1 VSVNAINST
10 TGTNSS
16 GSSSVT
22 LDGSL
27 VVNILGQNYTL
38 EGTLSGTGSGSTGT
52 GGVNV
57 EYHKEFDQAINLGPV
72 SVIAGQIASALGF
85 QGVSDEITQAMTTL
99 KALPV
104 IGTAIADLVDDA
116 SARITDLVINTSAST
131 YEVGLALDFSLA
143 PPTVLGIELMA
154 IGFKVTS
161 SPKTQSSTPP
171 TPGSNPPVS

>member
-1 VSVNAINST
+1 VSVNAINPAP
-10 TGTNSS
+10 GTNSS
-16 GSSSVT
+16 VT
-22 LDGSL
+22 IDGSL

-38 EGTLSGTGSGSTGT
+38 EGTLSGSGSGSTAT

-72 SVIAGQIASALGF
+72 SVIAGQIATALGF
-85 QGVSDEITQAMTTL
+85 SGVSDEITQAMKTL
-99 KALPV
+99 KGVPV

-116 SARITDLVINTSAST
+116 SARITDLVINTNAGT

-154 IGFKVTS
+154 IGFKATTS
-161 SPKTQSSTPP
+161 KNTSGTSTQTP
-171 TPGSNPPVS
+171 